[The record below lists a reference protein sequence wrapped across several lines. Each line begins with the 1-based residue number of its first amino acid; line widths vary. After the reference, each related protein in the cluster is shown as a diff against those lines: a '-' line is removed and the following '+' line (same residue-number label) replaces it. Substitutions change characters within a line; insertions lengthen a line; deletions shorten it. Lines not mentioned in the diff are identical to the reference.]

1 MSVGDG
7 VAVTAAAGPAQ
18 HRSLQSLR
26 ESRWIGQE
34 YADITKLRELA
45 AKHDRASARFQARAA
60 RLHTRIEKLRHV
72 ATVLREKG
80 QRALGEIPEIEQEM
94 AQHERDIKTASERTG
109 GVVVGSDVTGLHYRI
124 RKLQQK
130 IVDLQHKARTL
141 EHRAAVKT
149 QKTAELK
156 IKADQMLEKSRLEQL
171 EAESYRQRADRLQ
184 MATEAEVQAR
194 LTAPPSATAS
204 DGSPPGERSLS
215 HRA

>member
-1 MSVGDG
+1 MSAADG
-7 VAVTAAAGPAQ
+7 VAVTAVGEPPA

-26 ESRWIGQE
+26 ESRWLGQG
-34 YADITKLRELA
+34 YADITKLREIA
-45 AKHDRASARFQARAA
+45 AKYDRASARFQARAA

-72 ATVLREKG
+72 STVLREKA
-80 QRALGEIPEIEQEM
+80 QRALAEIPEIEQEM
-94 AQHERDIKTASERTG
+94 AQHERDIKTATDRTG

-156 IKADQMLEKSRLEQL
+156 IKADQLLERSRLEQL

-184 MATEAEVQAR
+184 MATESEVQAR
-194 LTAPPSATAS
+194 LHAPPSGSAGE
-204 DGSPPGERSLS
+204 GSPGGERHLS